1 MSKQSVQTY
10 INDRKEILSEI
21 KLMIIERLNLDLS
34 EDEIDNDSPLFGMG
48 LGLDSIDALELVV
61 GVEESMN
68 VTVPEG
74 NLHIFRSINSL
85 ADFIMEYQKTEGG
98 NGN

>member
-10 INDRKEILSEI
+10 IKDRKEILSEI

-34 EDEIDNDSPLFGMG
+34 EEEIDNDSPLFGMG

-61 GVEESMN
+61 GVEEGMN

-74 NLHIFRSINSL
+74 NLNIFRSINSL